1 MFELRDHSVLPMQ
14 RSKYNAAVTAKLFPR
29 PLRFRLELEHT
40 KGEKALYVWSA
51 VSPSPR
57 FVALGMVATCTP
69 EPPGLDYMQ
78 VGGGAGGGPVLSTCR
93 FFPDFKVTKRP
104 ASGIDLLR
112 SVLSYQVSSYR
123 QDPSIHHE
131 QQETM
136 HM

>member
-78 VGGGAGGGPVLSTCR
+78 GGGGQGGALYYLRAG
-93 FFPDFKVTKRP
+93 FFQTSK
-104 ASGIDLLR
+104 
-112 SVLSYQVSSYR
+112 
-123 QDPSIHHE
+123 
-131 QQETM
+131 
-136 HM
+136 